1 MEKCALLRNSGK
13 NILLVMLI
21 MIFPITLSATKTTDT
36 ENMQQEEI
44 KPTINQDH
52 LVVLWTSGD
61 PKVAEDMVFMYTY
74 GAKKNGWWKDITFIV
89 WGPSAQLASQ
99 DKEIGEF
106 LVKMKAIGIEMLA
119 CKACADGYGCTPD
132 LENLGLEVKYMGVPL
147 TNYIKEGVKVIT
159 F

>member
-1 MEKCALLRNSGK
+1 MEKFALLRNSGK

-89 WGPSAQLASQ
+89 WGPSAQLA
-99 DKEIGEF
+99 
-106 LVKMKAIGIEMLA
+106 
-119 CKACADGYGCTPD
+119 
-132 LENLGLEVKYMGVPL
+132 
-147 TNYIKEGVKVIT
+147 
-159 F
+159 